1 MMGTAEPITGEEAF
15 TCGLV
20 TKLAETEEEALEA
33 AKTLWGKF
41 AAKSPKSLEYVLDL
55 LNATKL
61 YSYDGG
67 MKLEAKKFGEVF
79 QSNDA
84 KEGIQA
90 FIEKRKPNFKG
101 E

>member
-15 TCGLV
+15 ACGLV
-20 TKLAETEEEALEA
+20 SKLAETEEEALET
-33 AKTLWGKF
+33 AKTLAAKF
-41 AAKSPKSLEYVLDL
+41 AAKSPKTLEYVLEL
-55 LNATKL
+55 LNATKV

-67 MKLEAKKFGEVF
+67 MKLEAKKFAEVF